1 MKNECDIVQDLLFS
15 YKDGCLKPGS
25 KEFVE
30 KHLKS
35 CDKCLKI
42 YDEMNKEEDEEISNN
57 NEVDYLKKIK
67 KRMKEKT
74 KIIITISIL
83 LFFIILLNIAVFTTY
98 SDRMEIFLDDSIT
111 EEERQ
116 EIEEVIKDINI
127 NAEIEYIS
135 KEDNLNNLKEKFKD
149 NPDLFAGYEENNI
162 FPASYEVKTDKNSI
176 LEIEEKLKNN
186 GKIIKINSHT
196 DNPYLVFFINK
207 IYEPIKE
214 IFNK

>member
-186 GKIIKINSHT
+186 IKIIKINSHT

>member
-67 KRMKEKT
+67 KRMKKKT